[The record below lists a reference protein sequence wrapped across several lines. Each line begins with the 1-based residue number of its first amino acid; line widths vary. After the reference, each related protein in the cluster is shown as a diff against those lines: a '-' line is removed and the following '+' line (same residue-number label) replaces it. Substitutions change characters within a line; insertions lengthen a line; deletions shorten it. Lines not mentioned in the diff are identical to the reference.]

1 MTVLVARH
9 RLSNP
14 LRSSYLPI
22 PNLSILRPHFQS
34 DSSDSSDD
42 ASSWYDKD
50 YKVQIDSDSGLPSWE
65 DYLKFQQEH
74 KPSTRRRHS
83 RDRDGGDDRRSR
95 DKDND
100 RRESNRDR
108 DRDRSHR
115 DKGRDRHRD
124 RDSER
129 GRGRSRDRDRDGRRN
144 KESRIEK
151 KSDDKDA
158 ETREQAES
166 RIRNMTDEELTR
178 ALQKIDGDRT
188 PSGAAS
194 EDVEMKDG
202 NESDDSDMIG
212 PAIPESFAKPKA
224 SAKPPTTQDLELQR
238 ELDDEEAD
246 LRRADLRYERK
257 KERKLE
263 KERLEELVPRAEA
276 GSRERQL
283 EKKRET
289 AAANKAFADAKGGDM
304 EEVGDSALMGGEK
317 SFQQHKAALERKKNE
332 RELRKE
338 ALLRARKAER
348 EERLQVHRAKEEQTM
363 KMLRALADKF
373 R

>member
-1 MTVLVARH
+1 MGEL
-9 RLSNP
+9 
-14 LRSSYLPI
+14 
-22 PNLSILRPHFQS
+22 
-34 DSSDSSDD
+34 

-50 YKVQIDSDSGLPSWE
+50 YKVQVDSDSELPGWE
-65 DYLKFQQEH
+65 DYLNFQKEH
-74 KPSTRRRHS
+74 KASTRRRNS
-83 RDRDGGDDRRSR
+83 RDRDGRDDRRSK
-95 DKDND
+95 DKDDD
-100 RRESNRDR
+100 RRGKNRDR
-108 DRDRSHR
+108 ERDRSHR

-124 RDSER
+124 KDEER
-129 GRGRSRDRDRDGRRN
+129 EGRGDRDRSRRDGD
-144 KESRIEK
+144 SRIEK
-151 KSDDKDA
+151 KNDDQGA
-158 ETREQAES
+158 ETRDQAES

-178 ALQKIDGDRT
+178 ALQKLEGEHT
-188 PSGAAS
+188 PSEAAS

-212 PAIPESFAKPKA
+212 PAIPESLVKPKA
-224 SAKPPTTQDLELQR
+224 GAKPPTTQDLELQR
-238 ELDDEEAD
+238 ELDEEESD

-257 KERKLE
+257 KERKME

-289 AAANKAFADAKGGDM
+289 AAANKAFADAKGGDV
-304 EEVGDSALMGGEK
+304 EEVGESTLMGGEE
-317 SFQQHKAALERKKNE
+317 SFQHHKAAQERKKNE